1 MPAVD
6 YRLPGGLSFAE
17 LAELLQSLLRTD
29 PAVGMD
35 VTIFNPSL
43 DRDGSMAKNLV
54 SAIAAGFG

>member
-29 PAVGMD
+29 LAVGMD
-35 VTIFNPSL
+35 VTIFNP
-43 DRDGSMAKNLV
+43 
-54 SAIAAGFG
+54 